1 MNLDP
6 NSNISDPTPLLVSG
20 MDQYPIP
27 NIQYPIPL
35 PVYQGGLVTKAY
47 PIIVQAKMQDST
59 TKAVATMAI
68 IATLL
73 SESFEVYMSDWV
85 ASGVCSLI
93 TILLQM
99 KKLIWMIIK
108 LFWLIYVS
116 AANIITRVQ
125 GRKH

>member
-20 MDQYPIP
+20 MDQYPIPNIQYPIP

-73 SESFEVYMSDWV
+73 SESFEVYMSD
-85 ASGVCSLI
+85 
-93 TILLQM
+93 
-99 KKLIWMIIK
+99 
-108 LFWLIYVS
+108 
-116 AANIITRVQ
+116 
-125 GRKH
+125 